1 MRRRECLTK
10 CGTLARCLHFFQT
23 KPPLQGWFEQ
33 TYSSLKTAD
42 ISVPSKP
49 QLEHDRFQ
57 SAALTGLFSAAMFNT
72 WAL

>member
-1 MRRRECLTK
+1 MRRHEYLTK

-33 TYSSLKTAD
+33 TYLSLRTAD

-49 QLEHDRFQ
+49 QLEHD
-57 SAALTGLFSAAMFNT
+57 
-72 WAL
+72 